1 MKKIYIIIALSLIA
15 VGCARIK
22 TTTSVSEDSE
32 ITIENNS
39 NMELAIINDGSM
51 LFVPSNMVATVS
63 LDKEFNCK
71 NSRCE
76 IKVPINT
83 KTIIVN
89 QDGEIKTK

>member
-22 TTTSVSEDSE
+22 TTTSVSDSSE

-51 LFVPSNMVATVS
+51 LFVPSNMIATVS
-63 LDKEFNCK
+63 LDKEFHCK
-71 NSRCE
+71 NSKYE

-89 QDGEIKTK
+89 QDGEIKTR